1 MQLTEPRL
9 EHFCDLTVELA
20 SIVEMGEGR
29 GGTRRIVPIIGG
41 SAHGPGLK
49 GKVLNVG
56 ADWQTIYRD
65 GMAELD
71 ARYAV
76 ETEDGAVVDIRNFVH
91 RHGPKEVIAR
101 LAAGEDVNADEY
113 YMRSHARLET
123 GDARY
128 RQLNRMLFIGTG
140 ARHKNSVSMSLYAIL

>member
-1 MQLTEPRL
+1 M
-9 EHFCDLTVELA
+9 
-20 SIVEMGEGR
+20 
-29 GGTRRIVPIIGG
+29 RRIVPIIGG
-41 SAHGPGLK
+41 SANGPGLR

-56 ADWQTIYRD
+56 ADWQTIFRD

-76 ETEDGAVVDIRNFVH
+76 ETEDGAVVDIRNHVH

-101 LAAGEDVNADEY
+101 LAAGEDVDPGEY

-123 GDARY
+123 EDTRY
-128 RQLNRMLFIGTG
+128 QQLNRMLFIGTG
-140 ARHKNSVSMSLYAIL
+140 ARHKTSVSMSF